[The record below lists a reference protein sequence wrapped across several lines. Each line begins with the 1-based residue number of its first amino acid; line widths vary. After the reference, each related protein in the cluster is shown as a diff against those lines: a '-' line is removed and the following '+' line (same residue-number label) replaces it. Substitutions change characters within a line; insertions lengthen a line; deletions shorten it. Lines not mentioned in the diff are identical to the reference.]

1 MTGEN
6 RHANAV
12 AEIGAAREALRAS
25 GSLLS
30 LGLHRDAMSR
40 AYYAAF
46 HAARA
51 LLLLEGLEA
60 RTHAGVLRMVA
71 ERLVRTGKL
80 EPKVNVLLAKLQGI
94 RHESDYGYAFDI
106 DPDDA
111 RQVHEESGAFVERA
125 AARVATQ
132 GTGAP

>member
-12 AEIGAAREALRAS
+12 AEIRAARDALRACD
-25 GSLLS
+25 SLLS
-30 LGLHRDAMSR
+30 LGLYRDAMSR

-60 RTHAGVLRMVA
+60 RTHSGVLRMVA
-71 ERLVRTGKL
+71 ERLVRAGLL

-94 RHESDYGYAFDI
+94 RHESDFGCAFDI

-111 RQVHEESGAFVERA
+111 R
-125 AARVATQ
+125 
-132 GTGAP
+132 

>member
-6 RHANAV
+6 CHANAV

-40 AYYAAF
+40 AY
-46 HAARA
+46 
-51 LLLLEGLEA
+51 
-60 RTHAGVLRMVA
+60 LRMVA